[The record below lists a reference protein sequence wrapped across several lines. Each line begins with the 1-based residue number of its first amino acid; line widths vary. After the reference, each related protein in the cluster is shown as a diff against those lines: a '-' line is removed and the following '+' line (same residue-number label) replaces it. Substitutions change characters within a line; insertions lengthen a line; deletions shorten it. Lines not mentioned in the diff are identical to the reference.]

1 MALAPSIIC
10 DSIVNSI
17 KHSNLHFLLS
27 ENAFSA
33 KITIRKK
40 FIDENRKQP
49 FGAVAESEIV
59 NLKVELDQKTL
70 ESDQIHIV
78 NFKLEEANK
87 ALAKEITELESDLKQ
102 IQAEKNYVENDL
114 RNHASDIE
122 IKEKS
127 FKQAIESFEYTIKLQ
142 AAEIHELKLSNE
154 NQKNIS
160 IKLNKEFNENQTK
173 FKKEKLEMTKQFK
186 KELKMWKK
194 KLGTQ
199 TKKSMKL
206 EKKLEESSKEFS
218 ALKPPVRN
226 SYSQT
231 YSDSSS
237 SIRLSSPTTGLTTDS
252 NIMTSATQNFTMRT
266 QSQVF
271 SDQPIVSIASS
282 TLECSSKATISP
294 ITITSTSLD
303 PSKKSPSNPTQTAEI
318 LATFLP
324 NCSSISANIT
334 CAHTPTCIL
343 RQPKPPPPDKCSILE
358 HFGSRY
364 HEHFSSS
371 EGVPSRYG
379 THQYCMRIDHN
390 NYGCEKC
397 VWYKWWGELH
407 GYPDV
412 NPWLFKEHLDET
424 DWASVKI

>member
-102 IQAEKNYVENDL
+102 IQAKKNYVENDL

-218 ALKPPVRN
+218 ALKPQFV
-226 SYSQT
+226 Q
-231 YSDSSS
+231 
-237 SIRLSSPTTGLTTDS
+237 S
-252 NIMTSATQNFTMRT
+252 NPFRQFL
-266 QSQVF
+266 QL
-271 SDQPIVSIASS
+271 PIVIPYYRPHHG
-282 TLECSSKATISP
+282 LQHHD
-294 ITITSTSLD
+294 LH
-303 PSKKSPSNPTQTAEI
+303 NPELNNGVPVPGLLRTAPC
-318 LATFLP
+318 L
-324 NCSSISANIT
+324 
-334 CAHTPTCIL
+334 H
-343 RQPKPPPPDKCSILE
+343 SIL
-358 HFGSRY
+358 
-364 HEHFSSS
+364 
-371 EGVPSRYG
+371 
-379 THQYCMRIDHN
+379 
-390 NYGCEKC
+390 
-397 VWYKWWGELH
+397 
-407 GYPDV
+407 
-412 NPWLFKEHLDET
+412 
-424 DWASVKI
+424 